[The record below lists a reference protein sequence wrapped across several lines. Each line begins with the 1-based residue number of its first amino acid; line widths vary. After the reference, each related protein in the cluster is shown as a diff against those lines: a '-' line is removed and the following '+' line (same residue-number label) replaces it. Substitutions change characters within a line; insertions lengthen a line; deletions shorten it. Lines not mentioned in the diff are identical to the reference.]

1 MADEKKQR
9 WLEGTYGKAVKKAP
23 ERRACFETTSGI
35 PAAGVRPGRREA
47 RAREERLDL
56 PGEFP
61 FTRGVQPTMYR
72 GRFWT
77 MRQYAGFGTAEDS
90 NKRYHYLLKSG
101 QTGLSVAFDLH
112 ADGPRLRPPARE
124 GVRSARSASRS
135 TRSATCRSSSTASRS
150 ARSRRR

>member
-23 ERRACFETTSGI
+23 GGAPRFETTSGI
-35 PAAGVRPGRREA
+35 PQRPVVRPGRREA
-47 RAREERLDL
+47 RARTGSR
-56 PGEFP
+56 PARRFP

-101 QTGLSVAFDLH
+101 QTGLGRVRSPH
-112 ADGPRLRPPARE
+112 ADGPRLRPPAR
-124 GVRSARSASRS
+124 G
-135 TRSATCRSSSTASRS
+135 
-150 ARSRRR
+150 